1 MNCEYCKSEFKTNSA
16 LNNHKNKA
24 KYCLILQGKIKAK
37 EKVFKCNLCDK
48 ILSSKQMLE
57 FHKEKCDGKKEK
69 LEEFK
74 CEYCNKLLSSKQNL
88 EIHSKKCEI
97 IIEKEEYKC
106 EYCEKILSTKQMLEN
121 HKNICLLKKDK
132 EIELLKEKIESKDK
146 QLKEQL
152 ESKDKDLKEKDK
164 LLIKLKT
171 QNENYEKQKKEL
183 EKQKEEYK
191 DQIRELQDKLENL
204 ASKAIERPTSIV
216 SNTTTNNSLNIAT
229 SMDFNNIDHIKNIIE
244 NYLTINHIVDGQKGI
259 ANFVKETM
267 LIDDNGMP
275 KYICTDPSRNI
286 FKYKDTNGE
295 IKKDVEAK
303 KLTGS
308 LVKGGLR
315 RRTAM
320 IGNEWIES
328 EENSNDYLNKLE
340 LMMNFQEIIHKIEDN
355 NTIFRKELAA
365 ITSM

>member
-132 EIELLKEKIESKDK
+132 
-146 QLKEQL
+146 
-152 ESKDKDLKEKDK
+152 
-164 LLIKLKT
+164 
-171 QNENYEKQKKEL
+171 
-183 EKQKEEYK
+183 
-191 DQIRELQDKLENL
+191 
-204 ASKAIERPTSIV
+204 
-216 SNTTTNNSLNIAT
+216 
-229 SMDFNNIDHIKNIIE
+229 
-244 NYLTINHIVDGQKGI
+244 
-259 ANFVKETM
+259 
-267 LIDDNGMP
+267 
-275 KYICTDPSRNI
+275 
-286 FKYKDTNGE
+286 
-295 IKKDVEAK
+295 
-303 KLTGS
+303 
-308 LVKGGLR
+308 
-315 RRTAM
+315 
-320 IGNEWIES
+320 
-328 EENSNDYLNKLE
+328 
-340 LMMNFQEIIHKIEDN
+340 
-355 NTIFRKELAA
+355 
-365 ITSM
+365 